1 MREIRALSATGMLG
15 SGYLEQSLKRAMEW
29 EPHFIAADAGST
41 DGGPDALATGRCH
54 FSRPA
59 VKRDIR
65 LMLQAGRHAEVPV
78 IIGSAGSAG
87 GDLNVQWTVDI
98 VEEIAR
104 EEELHFNLAVIR
116 SEQDREY
123 LKSKLNEGKITPL
136 NPAPDLDEAV
146 IDRSIH
152 IVGMMGAEPIAQA
165 LDDGAEVIV
174 GGRASDTTL
183 FAAMPLARGFPEA
196 PVWHAAKILECGAA
210 SVALRKSPDCM
221 FATIRDDH
229 FIVEPPSDELWCTPQ
244 SVASHTLYENADP
257 FHLYESAGML
267 DTTDSVYEAV
277 SDRAVKV
284 SNSQWVPAER
294 YTVKLE
300 GAELAGYQ
308 SIVIG
313 AIRDPIIIRQL
324 DDWLGRMKQR
334 MALRI
339 RDAFGGLEM
348 GQDYSVF
355 FRVYGRNGV
364 MGALEPVTTPAHE
377 VCLIIEVTAPDP
389 DLADQL
395 AESAHH
401 LALHFPV
408 PEWHG
413 LISVLAFPY
422 SPAVLHRGAT
432 HRFNMNHVVEPADP
446 FEMFPIQTARV

>member
-136 NPAPDLDEAV
+136 NPAPQLDEAV

-183 FAAMPLARGFPEA
+183 FAAMPLARAFPEG

-257 FHLYESAGML
+257 FHLHESAGML

-277 SDRAVKV
+277 SERAVKV

-324 DDWLGRMKQR
+324 DDWLGRMKER
-334 MALRI
+334 MSLRI

-355 FRVYGRNGV
+355 FRVYGRNGA
-364 MGALEPVTTPAHE
+364 MGTLEPVTTPAHE

-389 DLADQL
+389 DLAGQL

>member
-136 NPAPDLDEAV
+136 NPAPQLDEAV

-165 LDDGAEVIV
+165 LDDGAEIIV

-277 SDRAVKV
+277 SERAVKV

-389 DLADQL
+389 DLAGQL

>member
-1 MREIRALSATGMLG
+1 MDEIRALCATGMIG
-15 SGYLEQSLKRAMEW
+15 SGYLEASLQRGMAW

-65 LMLQAGRHAEVPV
+65 LMLQAAQAAGIPA

-87 GDLNVQWTVDI
+87 GDLNVQWTVEI

-104 EEELHFNLAVIR
+104 EEELRFKLAVIR

-123 LKSKLNEGKITPL
+123 LKSKLREGKIVPL
-136 NPAPDLDEAV
+136 KPAPHLDEAV

-152 IVGMMGAEPIAQA
+152 IVGMMGHEPIAKA

-183 FAAMPLARGFPEA
+183 FAALPLARGFPEA

-221 FATIRDDH
+221 FATIREDH
-229 FIVEPPSDELWCTPQ
+229 FIVEPPGEELWCTPQ

-257 FHLYESAGML
+257 YHLYESSGML

-284 SNSQWVPAER
+284 SNSRWVPAER

-300 GAELAGYQ
+300 GVELAGYQ
-308 SIVIG
+308 SIIIG
-313 AIRDPIIIRQL
+313 AVQRPDHHRPARRLAGPNEGAHGPARPRRLRRPGNGPGLLDLLPRLRSQRSDGRHWSRSPLRRTRSASSSKSPLPTRTWPARLPRAPITWRCTSPYPS
-324 DDWLGRMKQR
+324 G
-334 MALRI
+334 
-339 RDAFGGLEM
+339 
-348 GQDYSVF
+348 
-355 FRVYGRNGV
+355 
-364 MGALEPVTTPAHE
+364 
-377 VCLIIEVTAPDP
+377 TA
-389 DLADQL
+389 
-395 AESAHH
+395 
-401 LALHFPV
+401 
-408 PEWHG
+408 
-413 LISVLAFPY
+413 
-422 SPAVLHRGAT
+422 
-432 HRFNMNHVVEPADP
+432 
-446 FEMFPIQTARV
+446 

>member
-1 MREIRALSATGMLG
+1 MDEIRALSATGMIG
-15 SGYLEQSLKRAMEW
+15 SGFLEASLKRAMEW
-29 EPHFIAADAGST
+29 EPHFIAADAGTT
-41 DGGPDALATGRCH
+41 DGGPDALATGRSN
-54 FSRPA
+54 FPRTA

-65 LMLQAGRHAEVPV
+65 LILQAGRAADIPV

-87 GDLNVQWTVDI
+87 GDLNVQWTVEI
-98 VEEIAR
+98 VEEVAR
-104 EEELHFNLAVIR
+104 EEELQFKLAVIR

-123 LKSKLNEGKITPL
+123 LKSKLRAGKITPL
-136 NPAPDLDEAV
+136 NPAPHLDEAV
-146 IDRSIH
+146 IDQSLH
-152 IVGMMGAEPIAQA
+152 IVGMMGAEPIAKA
-165 LDDGAEVIV
+165 LEDGAEVIV

-183 FAAMPLARGFPEA
+183 FAAMPLARGFAEG

-221 FATIRDDH
+221 FATVRNDH
-229 FIVEPPSDELWCTPQ
+229 FIVEPPADELWCTPQ

-257 FHLYESAGML
+257 FHLYESSGML
-267 DTTDSVYEAV
+267 DTTDSVYKAV

-284 SNSQWVPAER
+284 SNSRWVPAER

-308 SIVIG
+308 SIIIG

-324 DDWLGRMKQR
+324 DDWLGRMKER
-334 MALRI
+334 LALRI
-339 RDAFGGLEM
+339 RDAFDGLEM
-348 GQDYSVF
+348 DEDYSVF
-355 FRVYGRNGV
+355 FRVYGRDGT

-377 VCLIIEVTAPDP
+377 VCLIIEVTAPDAE
-389 DLADQL
+389 LAGEL
-395 AESAHH
+395 AEVAHH

-432 HRFNMNHVVEPADP
+432 HRFNLNHVVEPADP
-446 FEMFPIQTARV
+446 YEMFPIEMARV

>member
-1 MREIRALSATGMLG
+1 MDEIRALSATGMLG
-15 SGYLEQSLKRAMEW
+15 SGYLEESLKKAMEW
-29 EPHFIAADAGST
+29 DPHFIAADAGST
-41 DGGPDALATGRCH
+41 DGGPDALATGKCH

-65 LMLQAGRHAEVPV
+65 LMLQAGRKASVPV

-98 VEEIAR
+98 VKEIAR
-104 EEELHFNLAVIR
+104 EEDLHFNMAVIHA
-116 SEQDREY
+116 EQDREY
-123 LKSKLNEGKITPL
+123 LKSKMKEGKITPL
-136 NPAPDLDEAV
+136 NPAPHLDDEV
-146 IDRSIH
+146 INRSIH
-152 IVGMMGAEPIAQA
+152 IVGMMGAEPIAKA
-165 LDDGAEVIV
+165 LDNGADVIV

-183 FAAMPLARGFPEA
+183 FAAMPLARGFPEG

-221 FATIRDDH
+221 FATIRKDH
-229 FIVEPPSDELWCTPQ
+229 FIVEPPADELWCTPQ

-257 FHLYESAGML
+257 YHLYESSGML
-267 DTTDSVYEAV
+267 DTTDAVYEAV

-284 SNSQWVPAER
+284 TNSQWVPAER

-300 GAELAGYQ
+300 GVELAGYQ

-313 AIRDPIIIRQL
+313 AIRDPIIIRQI
-324 DDWLGRMKQR
+324 DDWLSRMKER
-334 MALRI
+334 LALRI

-348 GQDYSVF
+348 DKDYSVF
-355 FRVYGRNGV
+355 FRVYGRNGA

-377 VCLIIEVTAPDP
+377 ICLIIEVTAPDQELAGQ
-389 DLADQL
+389 LAD
-395 AESAHH
+395 SAHH

-413 LISVLAFPY
+413 LISALAFPY
-422 SPAVLHRGAT
+422 SPSVLHRGAT

-446 FEMFPIQTARV
+446 YEMFPTTVAAV

>member
-1 MREIRALSATGMLG
+1 MHEIRALSATGMLG

-65 LMLQAGRHAEVPV
+65 LMLQAGRHAGVPV

-98 VEEIAR
+98 VEQIAR

-136 NPAPDLDEAV
+136 NPAPHLDEAV

-174 GGRASDTTL
+174 AGRASDTTL
-183 FAAMPLARGFPEA
+183 FASMPLARGFPEA

-324 DDWLGRMKQR
+324 DDWLGRM
-334 MALRI
+334 ALRI

-364 MGALEPVTTPAHE
+364 MGAVEPVTTPAHE

>member
-1 MREIRALSATGMLG
+1 MDEIRALCATGMLG
-15 SGYLEQSLKRAMEW
+15 SGYLEASLRQGMAW
-29 EPHFIAADAGST
+29 QPHFIAADAGST

-59 VKRDIR
+59 VKRDLR
-65 LMLQAGRHAEVPV
+65 LMLQAAQSAGIPA

-104 EEELHFNLAVIR
+104 EEELRFKLAVIR

-123 LKSKLNEGKITPL
+123 LKSKLREGKIVPL
-136 NPAPDLDEAV
+136 KPALHLDEAV

-152 IVGMMGAEPIAQA
+152 IVGMMGHEPIAKA

-183 FAAMPLARGFPEA
+183 FAALPLARGFPEA

-221 FATIRDDH
+221 FATIRNDH
-229 FIVEPPSDELWCTPQ
+229 FIVEPPGQELWCTPQ

-257 FHLYESAGML
+257 YHLYESSGML

-284 SNSQWVPAER
+284 SNSRWVPAER

-300 GAELAGYQ
+300 GVELAGYQ
-308 SIVIG
+308 SIIIG
-313 AIRDPIIIRQL
+313 AVRDPIIIGQL
-324 DDWLGRMKQR
+324 DDWLGRMKER
-334 MALRI
+334 MALRV

-348 GQDYSVF
+348 DQDYSIF
-355 FRVYGRNGV
+355 FRVYGRNGA

-377 VCLIIEVTAPDP
+377 VCIIIEVTAP
-389 DLADQL
+389 
-395 AESAHH
+395 
-401 LALHFPV
+401 
-408 PEWHG
+408 
-413 LISVLAFPY
+413 
-422 SPAVLHRGAT
+422 
-432 HRFNMNHVVEPADP
+432 
-446 FEMFPIQTARV
+446 